1 MDITAFIGKSGT
13 GKSYKSI
20 GVARELGIEYI
31 VDDGLL
37 IKGNRLLAG
46 KSAKSESSKIKAVK
60 RALFMDEDHRR
71 DVKAAIEQEGIERLL
86 IIGTSDNMVEKI
98 ARALEIGEI
107 DEKIYIESVS
117 TDEEIAMARKNRSE
131 DGKHIIPLPT
141 FEIKKDFSG
150 YFMDTLNV
158 IKMKNYGQEVYEKTV
173 VRPSFSYLGK
183 YTISDKVIREIVKH
197 IASKVD
203 GVERAYRVYT
213 ENFKEGTSISVDI
226 FVLKGYNIPEIGMSL
241 QREIVKVVES
251 MTSINILKVNVN
263 VVRFKGSL
271 NKNA

>member
-1 MDITAFIGKSGT
+1 MYIIAFIGKSGT

-37 IKGNRLLAG
+37 IKGNKLLAG
-46 KSAKSESSKIKAVK
+46 KSAKSEQSKIKAVK
-60 RALFMDEDHRR
+60 RALFMEESHKRETIS
-71 DVKAAIEQEGIERLL
+71 AIEEEKPEKIL

-98 ARALEIGEI
+98 ARALEVGEI
-107 DEKIYIESVS
+107 DEKIYIEEVS
-117 TDEEIAMARKNRSE
+117 SEEEMEAARKHRSR
-131 DGKHIIPLPT
+131 DGKHVIPLPT

-183 YTISDKVIREIVKH
+183 YTISDKVIRDVVKH
-197 IASKVD
+197 VASSVE

-213 ENFKEGTSISVDI
+213 ENFSEGTSISVDI
-226 FVLKGYNIPEIGMSL
+226 FVLKGYNIPEIGRMI
-241 QREIVKVVES
+241 QKEVIEAVES
-251 MTSINILKVNVN
+251 MTSINILKISVN
-263 VVRFKGSL
+263 VVRFKTDT
-271 NKNA
+271 K

>member
-1 MDITAFIGKSGT
+1 MNITAFIGKSGT
-13 GKSYKSI
+13 GKSYRSI

-31 VDDGLL
+31 IDDGIL
-37 IKGNRLLAG
+37 IKGNKLLAG
-46 KSAKSESSKIKAVK
+46 KSAKSENSKIKAVK
-60 RALFMDEDHRR
+60 RALFMEDEHRAE
-71 DVKAAIEQEGIERLL
+71 VKAALADQRPEKILV
-86 IIGTSDNMVEKI
+86 IGTSDNMVEKI

-107 DEKIYIESVS
+107 DEKIYIEEVS
-117 TDEEIAMARKNRSE
+117 TEEEIELARKNRSD

-197 IASKVD
+197 IASKID

-213 ENFKEGTSISVDI
+213 ENFKEGTAISVDI
-226 FVLKGYNIPEIGMSL
+226 FVLKGYNIPKIGILL
-241 QREIVKVVES
+241 QREIVAVVES

-263 VVRFKGSL
+263 VVRFKT
-271 NKNA
+271 KAK